1 MRPPTDF
8 ELLKAIYDRHRGD
21 FENSSPESREKLGV
35 LIPIDIQAI
44 ADSLGVNA
52 DTVFGRLY
60 HHLDPKYAP
69 APEPDGTRKVL
80 FTPEAGDDSNCVNFP
95 MLEAAL
101 AGLWQERSRDFLA
114 VAAALSAFAISVAA
128 LIVAILALS

>member
-8 ELLKAIYDRHRGD
+8 ELLKAIYDRHLDD
-21 FENSSPESREKLGV
+21 FERSPRIQQKLGV
-35 LIPIDIQAI
+35 LIPIDIPGI

-69 APEPDGTRKVL
+69 PPEPDGSRKLL
-80 FTPEAGDDSNCVNFP
+80 FTPVAGDAYNCVNFP
-95 MLEAAL
+95 MLEAVL
-101 AGLWQERSRDFLA
+101 AGLWQERRRDLLA
-114 VAAALSAFAISVAA
+114 VAAAVSAFAISVAA